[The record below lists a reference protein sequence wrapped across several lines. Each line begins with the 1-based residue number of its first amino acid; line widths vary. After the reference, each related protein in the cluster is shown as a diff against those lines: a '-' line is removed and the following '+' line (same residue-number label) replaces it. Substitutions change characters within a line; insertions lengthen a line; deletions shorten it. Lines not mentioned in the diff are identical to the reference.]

1 LSCLG
6 KSPYIPPYFRLKI
19 SNQEAFA
26 HHGWVIRANDVDG
39 DAWCETN
46 RRPHYP
52 TKARVQPARRGWRQ
66 PPRCSSVAIRTTT
79 AATSVAAAIGLGPSS
94 WEGGEEF
101 LPSIDSA

>member
-1 LSCLG
+1 
-6 KSPYIPPYFRLKI
+6 LKI

-66 PPRCSSVAIRTTT
+66 PPRCSSVTIRTTT
-79 AATSVAAAIGLGPSS
+79 TAAAGSVAATVATAAAAVGLGPSSS